1 MPYDTRAARA
11 IDDQLLRAAPTV
23 RRAWLLFSG
32 ASHMMYVGHS
42 NYVSYLD
49 FVTVLAEAY
58 WGPPPSPSSNAAP
71 S

>member
-1 MPYDTRAARA
+1 
-11 IDDQLLRAAPTV
+11 
-23 RRAWLLFSG
+23 
-32 ASHMMYVGHS
+32 MMYVGHS

-58 WGPPPSPSSNAAP
+58 WGPPPSPSSNAVP